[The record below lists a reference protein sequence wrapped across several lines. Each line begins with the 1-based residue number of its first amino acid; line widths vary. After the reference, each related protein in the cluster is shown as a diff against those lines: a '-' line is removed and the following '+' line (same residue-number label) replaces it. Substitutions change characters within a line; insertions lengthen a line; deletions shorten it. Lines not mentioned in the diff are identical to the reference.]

1 MQESI
6 SLNFIISNGYTSML
20 EIFEE
25 DSLATWNV
33 NFYKDVREDIH
44 LNPGLELFEAVSS
57 TQMGMTMM
65 HDVVVKVNG

>member
-6 SLNFIISNGYTSML
+6 SLNFIISNSYTSML

-44 LNPGLELFEAVSS
+44 LKPGLELFEAVSS